1 MSLQPHV
8 SVASECEDIDGI
20 MAPVMHI
27 IPELHELSGETS
39 PPLSM
44 VHPQVELLGTLAV
57 WGQGS
62 VA

>member
-1 MSLQPHV
+1 MSSQPHV

-57 WGQGS
+57 
-62 VA
+62 